1 MKPKQLT
8 LHDYFKKKDSTPKP
22 SATPTPT
29 STTSDVFAMD
39 DVIAFA
45 KDDVVALAD
54 DDVAMV
60 EEALPDLGADLEG
73 KSPSPSKSFTG
84 FDE

>member
-8 LHDYFKKKDSTPKP
+8 LRDYFKKKDSTPKP

-54 DDVAMV
+54 DDVVMV

-73 KSPSPSKSFTG
+73 KNPSPTKSFTG